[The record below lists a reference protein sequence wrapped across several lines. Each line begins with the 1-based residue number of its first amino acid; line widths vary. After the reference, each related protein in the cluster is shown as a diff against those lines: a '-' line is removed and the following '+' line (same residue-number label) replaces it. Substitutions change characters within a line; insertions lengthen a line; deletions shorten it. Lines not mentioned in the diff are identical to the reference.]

1 MAKKEQTMNLGQD
14 LHDLSQP
21 LTRLQWR
28 LELAKLTGDDAEL
41 RDTLTAALQDVGEL
55 IDRVRQIRVK
65 TENPLGAKKENPLGA
80 RIENQLRTQ
89 TENQQDLAGRVA

>member
-55 IDRVRQIRVK
+55 IDRVRQIRAK
-65 TENPLGAKKENPLGA
+65 TENSLGA

>member
-1 MAKKEQTMNLGQD
+1 MNLGQD

-55 IDRVRQIRVK
+55 IDRVRQIRAK
-65 TENPLGAKKENPLGA
+65 TENSLGA